1 MSLRR
6 DLSKFAALFR
16 RAKPGD
22 DLEEE
27 IHSHLAMEEQ
37 ENLESGMPPEE
48 AHYAALRRFGN
59 VTLAQE
65 RSREM
70 WRWNSIETLWQDVRY
85 GLRQLRRSPGVTA
98 VAVLSLALG
107 IGANTAIFS
116 LIDAVLLK
124 TLAVQNPQQLTLL
137 DWASKEEFPEG
148 FVNSLT
154 GNMYQ
159 DKSGRVTCTSFS
171 YSSFEQIR
179 DRNNVFS
186 NVSALA
192 AMKSGLNVAYKGQP
206 GRANGQLVSGT
217 FFSTLD
223 VQPVLGRA
231 LTPDDDR
238 IGASLAAVISY
249 GYWERRFGRD
259 PAVVARA
266 ITVNGVPFTIVGV
279 SPPEFFGV
287 QPGLAVEVWLPLHSQ
302 PLVEPSWSPEGPAQG
317 TQAEPQPLGS
327 LFAARDDWWLLIM
340 ARLKPGV
347 SEMQAKSAA
356 GVIFQQS
363 LAADVKPTTKPESIP
378 RLGLESASR
387 GLDYLRG
394 EFSKPL
400 FILMTV
406 VGLVLLIACANVANL
421 LLARAESRQKEIA
434 VRLAVGAG
442 RSRLIRQLLTESVLL
457 AGLGGTVG
465 FLLAFWG
472 TDLLVAFMASGREP
486 ITLRVTPDPS
496 VLGFT
501 VAVSVL
507 TGILCGLSPALRGT
521 RMDLTPALKESARTL
536 QGATDSKHGLRLGL
550 GKTLVVTQVALS
562 VLLLVG
568 AVLFVRTLTN
578 LENVNAG
585 FNQRNVLLFGIDPSQ
600 DGYKG
605 QRLADFYQEL
615 GRRLGMLPGV
625 RSVSMSMHRLIGG
638 GVSVNGLQI
647 SGYTPKPGQKGDH
660 LETHVNHVGPKFFET
675 MGIPLVLGRSVGEG
689 DTAAAP
695 KVAVVNEKFV
705 HQFLGGE
712 NPIGRRFGFGD
723 KTTATDYEIVGV
735 VGDTKYSDLRRE
747 VPVTVYLPYGQDLE
761 YLGPMNFEVRTAG
774 NPMDLVS
781 AVRRTA
787 QDMDRN
793 LALYQVETQVDQINR
808 ALFQERLFA
817 RLTSFFGALAA
828 SLACVG
834 IYGIMAF
841 AVMRRAREI
850 GIRMALGASRG
861 QITEMV
867 LRETCVLAGTGIAFG
882 IFLALAASRLIA
894 TLLYGLRPTDPLTIT
909 IAALLMVAAAVF
921 AAYGPSRRASHLDPM
936 VALRY
941 E

>member
-6 DLSKFAALFR
+6 DLSKLAALFR
-16 RAKPGD
+16 RRKPVD
-22 DLEEE
+22 DLGEE
-27 IHSHLAMEEQ
+27 IRAHLAMEEQ
-37 ENLESGMPPEE
+37 ENLESGMPPDE

-70 WRWNSIETLWQDVRY
+70 WGWNSADTLWQDIRY

-98 VAVLSLALG
+98 VAVISLALG
-107 IGANTAIFS
+107 IGADTAIFS
-116 LIDAVLLK
+116 LINAVVLK
-124 TLAVQNPQQLTLL
+124 TLPVDTPQQLVLL
-137 DWASKEEFPEG
+137 EWTSKGWPEP
-148 FVNSLT
+148 FMNSMS
-154 GNMYQ
+154 GNMIE
-159 DKSGRVTCTSFS
+159 DKAGRTTGTSFS
-171 YSSFEQIR
+171 YSAYEQIR

-186 NVSALA
+186 SVSGLA
-192 AMKSGLNVAYKGQP
+192 AMKSGLSVGYKGQP

-217 FFSTLD
+217 FFPTMG
-223 VQPVLGRA
+223 VQPALGRA

-238 IGASLAAVISY
+238 IGASPAAVISY

-259 PAVVARA
+259 PAVVGRA

-287 QPGLAVEVWLPLHSQ
+287 QPGLAVEVWLPLHAQ
-302 PLVEPSWSPEGPAQG
+302 PLVEPSWSPEGPSQG

-327 LFAARDDWWLLIM
+327 LFAARDDWWMLIIG
-340 ARLKPGV
+340 RLKPGV
-347 SEMQAKSAA
+347 SEEQAKA
-356 GVIFQQS
+356 GADVIFQQS
-363 LAADVKPTTKPESIP
+363 MAADVKPTTEPQTIP
-378 RLGLESASR
+378 HLGLQSASK

-421 LLARAESRQKEIA
+421 LLTRAVSRQKEIA

-442 RSRLIRQLLTESVLL
+442 RNRLIRQLLTESVLL
-457 AGLGGTVG
+457 AGLGGGVG
-465 FLLAFWG
+465 LMLAFWA

-486 ITLRVTPDPS
+486 ITLSVRPDPR
-496 VLGFT
+496 VLVFT
-501 VAVSVL
+501 LAVSVL
-507 TGILCGLSPALRGT
+507 TGVLCGLFPALRST

-536 QGATDSKHGLRLGL
+536 QGAADSKHGLRLGL
-550 GKTLVVTQVALS
+550 GRTLVVTQVAVS

-585 FNQRNVLLFGIDPSQ
+585 FNQRNVLLFSIDPSQ

-615 GRRLGMLPGV
+615 GQRLGRLPGV

-638 GVSVNGLQI
+638 GVSINGLQI
-647 SGYTPKPGQKGDH
+647 SGYTPKAGQKGDH
-660 LETHVNHVGPKFFET
+660 FETHVNRVGPKFFET
-675 MGIPLVLGRSVGEG
+675 MGIPLVLGRSIGEG

-723 KTTATDYEIVGV
+723 PKTATDYGIVGV

-747 VPVTVYLPYGQDLE
+747 VPVTVYLPYGQNLD
-761 YLGPMNFEVRTAG
+761 YLGPLNFALRTAG

-781 AVRRTA
+781 AVRRVA

-793 LALYQVETQVDQINR
+793 LALYQVETQVDQINQ

-817 RLTSFFGALAA
+817 RLTSFFAALAA
-828 SLACVG
+828 SLAGVG

-841 AVMRRAREI
+841 AVTRRTREI

-861 QITEMV
+861 QITQMV
-867 LRETCVLAGTGIAFG
+867 LRETCVLVGTGIAIG
-882 IFLALAASRLIA
+882 IFLALGASRLIA

-909 IAALLMVAAAVF
+909 IAAFLMLAAAVF
-921 AAYGPSRRASHLDPM
+921 AAYVPSRRASHLDPM